1 MDSHKMGQVA
11 GLSPP
16 GLCLGRR
23 DENRVC
29 LGASWV
35 WIYFAPV
42 TSFTAE
48 PTAGLH
54 RSGGASW
61 WRDTWQRGGDGLE
74 QLEEEGALRTAPA
87 SSCITPIHLFKVSF

>member
-16 GLCLGRR
+16 GLCLGRG

-35 WIYFAPV
+35 WIYIAPV

-54 RSGGASW
+54 RRDGVSW
-61 WRDTWQRGGDGLE
+61 WRYTWPRGGDGLE
-74 QLEEEGALRTAPA
+74 QLEEEDALRTASA
-87 SSCITPIHLFKVSF
+87 SSCITPINLFKVSF